1 MLDLHKHLNVITDPW
16 VLDTP
21 ERVSGMQFSDA
32 LFQVGDIPLCKL
44 TLRCTHYN
52 VSIRDNFFK
61 STTSSYMFRHNIS
74 LPFYLFLP
82 KVVEDL
88 LNLHLFRIFRVLLHN
103 LILNKIAR
111 EYYYNGCRSN
121 ITCAFT
127 LSNENVE
134 SRHSEKSDCQ
144 PLKLIDNCSWMRTT
158 NHVV

>member
-1 MLDLHKHLNVITDPW
+1 
-16 VLDTP
+16 
-21 ERVSGMQFSDA
+21 MQFSDA

-61 STTSSYMFRHNIS
+61 SATSSYMFRHNIS
-74 LPFYLFLP
+74 LPFYLFLR

-88 LNLHLFRIFRVLLHN
+88 LSLHLFRIFRALLHN

-134 SRHSEKSDCQ
+134 SRHSESDCQ
-144 PLKLIDNCSWMRTT
+144 PLKLIDNCS
-158 NHVV
+158 